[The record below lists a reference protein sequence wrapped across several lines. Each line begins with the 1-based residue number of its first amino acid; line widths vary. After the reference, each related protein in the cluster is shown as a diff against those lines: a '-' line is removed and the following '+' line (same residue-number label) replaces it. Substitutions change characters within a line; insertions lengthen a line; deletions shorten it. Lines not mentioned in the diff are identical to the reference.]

1 MNPAPGEPEAMAL
14 VALPSPQV
22 YQGAAP
28 DVVMH
33 GRARGRGGR
42 VVQNQ
47 LKHHVGQ
54 AQGRGQRGAHHP
66 PCLQVYGG
74 A

>member
-1 MNPAPGEPEAMAL
+1 MNPASGEPEAMAL

-33 GRARGRGGR
+33 GRGRGSGGR
-42 VVQNQ
+42 VVQ
-47 LKHHVGQ
+47 
-54 AQGRGQRGAHHP
+54 
-66 PCLQVYGG
+66 
-74 A
+74 